1 MMMALEG
8 LQNLEAGAGEALRV
22 QYRRALGSDA
32 E

>member
-8 LQNLEAGAGEALRV
+8 LRSLEAGAGEAMRL
-22 QYRRALGSDA
+22 QYRRALGPAA